1 MSFARFIKKTIDKQK
16 EYEVIIPKFLFAE
29 SKKFI
34 LVEILFCISNENT
47 VKEFLNKFQ
56 SFVHHKL
63 DIAVNWSTEKI
74 KMFFRSENKK
84 SPPCL

>member
-16 EYEVIIPKFLFAE
+16 ECELIIPEFLFAE
-29 SKKFI
+29 SKKFT

-47 VKEFLNKFQ
+47 VKGFLNKLQ

-63 DIAVNWSTEKI
+63 DITVNWSTEKI
-74 KMFFRSENKK
+74 RIFFLSKHKK